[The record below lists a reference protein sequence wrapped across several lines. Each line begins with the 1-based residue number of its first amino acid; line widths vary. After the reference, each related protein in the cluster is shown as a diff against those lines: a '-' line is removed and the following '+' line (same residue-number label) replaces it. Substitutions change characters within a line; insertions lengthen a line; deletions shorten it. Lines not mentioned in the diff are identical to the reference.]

1 MLINRWDFIVVII
14 AMALA
19 LFSWMGTQSKKAIR
33 EKFREEEGGVVCVR

>member
-14 AMALA
+14 AMA

-33 EKFREEEGGVVCVR
+33 EKFREEEGGIVCVR